1 MEKPLGSYG
10 LGGHHCVGSD
20 HVNHGVPREKME
32 VEGDVWNTISGFSSR
47 VEAMLPVMLSEG
59 VNKGRISLPRL
70 VKVCCENP
78 AKAFGLYPKKGLLR
92 VGSDADLVLVDLKK
106 KQKIDKSMLFS
117 TASWSVFEG
126 REVTG

>member
-1 MEKPLGSYG
+1 
-10 LGGHHCVGSD
+10 
-20 HVNHGVPREKME
+20 ME

-70 VKVCCENP
+70 VEVCYENP

-117 TASWSVFEG
+117 TAG
-126 REVTG
+126 